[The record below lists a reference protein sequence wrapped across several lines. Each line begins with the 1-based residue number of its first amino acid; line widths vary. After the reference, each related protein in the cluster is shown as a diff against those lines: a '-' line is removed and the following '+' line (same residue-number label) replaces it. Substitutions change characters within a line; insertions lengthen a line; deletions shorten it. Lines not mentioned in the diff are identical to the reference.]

1 MAFLR
6 GALLVLA
13 GVAGLASLIMVFVRM
28 EESFRLSP
36 LQCRGSQMS
45 RVGQPNAVDLSFSCD
60 SDQSL
65 LLGALGIGLFGLLM
79 AVIAIALRPAS
90 AGVPRPPAQSS
101 YYAGGVPSTAQ
112 PGGAAGPPSGGAP
125 AAPAGYQY
133 HQPGQQP
140 PPQ

>member
-6 GALLVLA
+6 GALLALA
-13 GVAGLASLIMVFVRM
+13 GVAGLASLIMVFVRL
-28 EESFRLSP
+28 EESFRLSA
-36 LQCRGSQMS
+36 LQCSGGQMS

-60 SDQSL
+60 SDQTL

-79 AVIAIALRPAS
+79 AVIALALRPAP

-101 YYAGGVPSTAQ
+101 YYAAGVPPTAQ
-112 PGGAAGPPSGGAP
+112 PGAAGPPSGGVPAP
-125 AAPAGYQY
+125 PAGYQY
-133 HQPGQQP
+133 HQPGEQP